1 MFFLNLVTV
10 LRGCCLH
17 CYTILCSHAEKSLFS
32 MQMLYLKHGEFG
44 QIDALQSIDKKWIVE
59 KKSLQVFDE
68 EMNEHISQHPMAKK
82 GGVCTTKN
90 LLAIRQ
96 QLIKDFERRALKA
109 KRHFSPKCN
118 TPLRT
123 LRADFHAKLFYSQGV
138 SNKQLKVYQQRLSNA
153 RQAKKFDDNDDD
165 DDDEEAIENTEEFL
179 VKMLTSQISLTPLDV
194 LKHFE
199 LIWKNEKE
207 VLSISLATR
216 RSPQHWSTNIQ
227 NNLIN
232 LFFFEVLPS
241 KFRPVLS
248 FNDQKFENPKT
259 MRYPSIIQDKQL
271 IKELLSLKDKQ
282 AAGGHHRAIV
292 VDQHVART
300 DERREAEQSLPED
313 ADHRQFHL
321 RHFTGQSKCRTS
333 GQRHW
338 TGDREEGRSLPDAN
352 DG

>member
-32 MQMLYLKHGEFG
+32 MQMLNLKHGEFG
-44 QIDALQSIDKKWIVE
+44 QIDALQSIWKKWIVE
-59 KKSLQVFDE
+59 KKSLQVFYE
-68 EMNEHISQHPMAKK
+68 EMNEHIEQHPMPKK

-96 QLIKDFERRALKA
+96 QLIKDFETRAFKA
-109 KRHFSPKCN
+109 KRHFCPNCN

-123 LRADFHAKLFYSQGV
+123 LRADSHAKLFYSQGV

-165 DDDEEAIENTEEFL
+165 DEEAIENTEEFL
-179 VKMLTSQISLTPLDV
+179 AKMLTSQIYLTPLDV

-216 RSPQHWSTNIQ
+216 RSPQDSSTNVH
-227 NNLIN
+227 NNPIS

-248 FNDQKFENPKT
+248 FNAQKFENPKT
-259 MRYPSIIQDKQL
+259 VRYSPIIQDKQL
-271 IKELLSLKDKQ
+271 IKELLSLKDTNK
-282 AAGGHHRAIV
+282 R
-292 VDQHVART
+292 RT
-300 DERREAEQSLPED
+300 PP
-313 ADHRQFHL
+313 
-321 RHFTGQSKCRTS
+321 
-333 GQRHW
+333 
-338 TGDREEGRSLPDAN
+338 GDRR
-352 DG
+352 